1 MNLVLFENGSDGGD
15 VIVIDLD
22 FFLVLGRSSGQDD
35 VLMAIVIS
43 QDLGNSGTQVSMTTS
58 DCDFDH
64 VDGLIDGLVD
74 GRGSGCS
81 VKGVIVVAIWLEDWT
96 SAPRY

>member
-64 VDGLIDGLVD
+64 VDGLNDGLVD